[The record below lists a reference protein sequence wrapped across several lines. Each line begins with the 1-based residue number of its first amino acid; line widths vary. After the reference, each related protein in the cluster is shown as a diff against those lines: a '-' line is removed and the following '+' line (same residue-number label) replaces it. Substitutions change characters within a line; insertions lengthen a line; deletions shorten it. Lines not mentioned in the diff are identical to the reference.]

1 MALIKKLKLVL
12 KVLTSRNVVVLYSN
26 DKIEEGAMY
35 DCYLETCCKDGD
47 ISKDN
52 ILYAADDFIEQ

>member
-12 KVLTSRNVVVLYSN
+12 KVLTSRNVVVLYTN
-26 DKIEEGAMY
+26 DKIVEGEMY

-47 ISKDN
+47 FSKDN
-52 ILYAADDFIEQ
+52 ILVAADDFIEQ